1 MAADIKIKYGTS
13 NQAITVTV
21 ASLTNTSARESTV
34 IDNTTNVFLDALV
47 FVLLK
52 SPAASTSAAGYVVI
66 WAYATADGGTNYTQ
80 SATGSD
86 AGITLTVPP
95 NARRVGVMNMVA
107 NAVTYKAGPYSVAAA
122 FGGVLPQKWGII
134 IENQSG
140 GTLDSTGGNHSV
152 FYQGVYGQTV

>member
-1 MAADIKIKYGTS
+1 MAANIKGAYGTS
-13 NQAITVTV
+13 NQTITITL

-34 IDNTTNVFLDALV
+34 IDNTTNLFLDALV
-47 FVLLK
+47 QVISK
-52 SPAASTSAAGYVVI
+52 SPASGTSASGYIVI
-66 WAYATADGGTNYTQ
+66 WAYATADGGSNYTQ

-95 NARRVGVMNMVA
+95 NARRVGVINMVA
-107 NAVTYKAGPYSVAAA
+107 NAVTYKGGPYSVAAA
-122 FGGVLPQKWGII
+122 FQGALPQKWGII

-140 GTLDSTGGNHSV
+140 GTLDSTGGSHSV

>member
-1 MAADIKIKYGTS
+1 MAADLKVKYGTS
-13 NQAITVTV
+13 NQTVTVTV
-21 ASLTNTSARESTV
+21 ASLTNTSARECTV
-34 IDNTTNVFLDALV
+34 IDNTTNVHPDAGLFLS
-47 FVLLK
+47 LK
-52 SPAASTSAAGYVVI
+52 SPASATSAAGYVVI
-66 WAYATADGGTNYTQ
+66 WAYGTADGGTNYTQ

-152 FYQGVYGQTV
+152 FYQGDLGQSV